1 MQETRR
7 KDRTQHQV
15 LIHDMKIGDKDLNL
29 SETTYVMGI
38 LNVTPDSFSDGG
50 LHNTVE
56 AATAHALKM
65 IEDGAAII
73 DIGGES
79 TRPGYSAVEVEE
91 EIKRVIPVIGSIRRK
106 TGAPISID
114 TTKAEVAAAAL
125 EAGADIV
132 NTVAGVDIDEDMLK
146 LVRERECPIVMTYEK
161 NYVNHF
167 GEALIAMAQNAVDFG
182 ISEDKIIVDP
192 GIGFGKTQEDN
203 LRILNELPIITQV
216 GYPVLLGT
224 SRKSVIGKV
233 LNVPTDMRLPGTL
246 ATTVLA
252 ALAGVSIVRVHDV
265 LENLQAIR
273 MIEAV
278 SEVEDG
284 SYQH

>member
-1 MQETRR
+1 MSVQKFSDIPEGELDVFLDGA
-7 KDRTQHQV
+7 DREAE
-15 LIHDMKIGDKDLNL
+15 LGGDPVVGHRLEAAHLKDLL
-29 SETTYVMGI
+29 PLLGHF
-38 LNVTPDSFSDGG
+38 LN
-50 LHNTVE
+50 
-56 AATAHALKM
+56 
-65 IEDGAAII
+65 
-73 DIGGES
+73 
-79 TRPGYSAVEVEE
+79 RPE
-91 EIKRVIPVIGSIRRK
+91 
-106 TGAPISID
+106 
-114 TTKAEVAAAAL
+114 
-125 EAGADIV
+125 
-132 NTVAGVDIDEDMLK
+132 
-146 LVRERECPIVMTYEK
+146 
-161 NYVNHF
+161 
-167 GEALIAMAQNAVDFG
+167 
-182 ISEDKIIVDP
+182 DP

-233 LNVPTDMRLPGTL
+233 LDVPTDMRLPGTL